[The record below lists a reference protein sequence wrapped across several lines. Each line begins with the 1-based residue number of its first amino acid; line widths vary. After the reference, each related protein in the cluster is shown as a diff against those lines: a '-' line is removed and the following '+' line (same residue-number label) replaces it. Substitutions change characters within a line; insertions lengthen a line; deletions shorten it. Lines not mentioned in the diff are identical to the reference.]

1 MPHVSAMAS
10 PLLTVVETQAYIRDA
25 AKLLSQAERDE
36 VIDLIAKN
44 PECGDVIP
52 GGGGTRKARIG
63 LEGRGKRGGARVIY
77 FFHNRKIPAY
87 LFAIFAKNER
97 SDLAAAERN
106 ALAKIVKA
114 IVKEHGE

>member
-1 MPHVSAMAS
+1 LNS
-10 PLLTVVETQAYIRDA
+10 PLLTVIETKAYLRDA
-25 AKLLSQAERDE
+25 AKLLSHTERDE
-36 VIDLIAKN
+36 VIDMIAKN

-52 GGGGTRKARIG
+52 GGGGTRKVRIG
-63 LEGRGKRGGARVIY
+63 LEGRGKRGGARVI
-77 FFHNRKIPAY
+77 FHNRKMPAY

-97 SDLAAAERN
+97 TNLAAAERN

>member
-1 MPHVSAMAS
+1 MAS

-52 GGGGTRKARIG
+52 GGGGARKVRIG
-63 LEGRGKRGGARVIY
+63 LESRGKRGGARVIY